1 MRGDIAGINVL
12 KATMGLGP
20 STGNVAIDA
29 GTAIADLLKK
39 MKAKAVQACQAGLDS
54 DSYFRAENEFDSL
67 RAELTT
73 IAETAEFNGKN
84 LITAGATDLQALS
97 TIEGST
103 ITVSAQSLNAMTL
116 LIHPAT
122 LATANSASQ
131 ARIILDTAI
140 ASVSNSL
147 ASLGSVATRVD
158 IQAAFTS
165 KLMDIMKQGVGN
177 LADADLAEESA
188 NLQAIQIKQQ
198 LGVQAFAIANGSP
211 QSILA
216 LFQ

>member
-1 MRGDIAGINVL
+1 M
-12 KATMGLGP
+12 
-20 STGNVAIDA
+20 
-29 GTAIADLLKK
+29 
-39 MKAKAVQACQAGLDS
+39 
-54 DSYFRAENEFDSL
+54 
-67 RAELTT
+67 TT

-84 LITAGATDLQALS
+84 LITAGATDLQVLS

-103 ITVSAQSLNAMTL
+103 ITVSAQSLNATTL

-147 ASLGSVATRVD
+147 ASLGSVAKRVD

-177 LADADLAEESA
+177 LVDADLAEESA

-211 QSILA
+211 QSILS

>member
-1 MRGDIAGINVL
+1 M
-12 KATMGLGP
+12 
-20 STGNVAIDA
+20 
-29 GTAIADLLKK
+29 
-39 MKAKAVQACQAGLDS
+39 
-54 DSYFRAENEFDSL
+54 
-67 RAELTT
+67 TT

-84 LITAGATDLQALS
+84 LITAGATDLQVLS

-140 ASVSNSL
+140 ASVSNSW
-147 ASLGSVATRVD
+147 ASLGSVAKRVD

-165 KLMDIMKQGVGN
+165 KLMDIMK
-177 LADADLAEESA
+177 
-188 NLQAIQIKQQ
+188 
-198 LGVQAFAIANGSP
+198 
-211 QSILA
+211 
-216 LFQ
+216 

>member
-1 MRGDIAGINVL
+1 M
-12 KATMGLGP
+12 
-20 STGNVAIDA
+20 
-29 GTAIADLLKK
+29 
-39 MKAKAVQACQAGLDS
+39 
-54 DSYFRAENEFDSL
+54 
-67 RAELTT
+67 TT

-84 LITAGATDLQALS
+84 LITAGATDLQVLS
-97 TIEGST
+97 TVEGST

-116 LIHPAT
+116 LINPAT

-131 ARIILDTAI
+131 GRIILDTAI
-140 ASVSNSL
+140 ARVSNSW
-147 ASLGSVATRVD
+147 ASLGSVAKRVD

-177 LADADLAEESA
+177 LVDADLAEESA

-211 QSILA
+211 QVFWRCSNKIFCNEFWCGPCNGQKIQTQITCNPRFATPRKPDMVPPLHA
-216 LFQ
+216 PPKAYDEEATI